1 MIKLQ
6 QTVSDVGKAMIGC
19 LLFALSLN
27 LLLLPNELNAGGV
40 TGLSMAIVHTLG
52 FGSVG
57 LFTALINLPLFI
69 FSARILGKRFL
80 LGSLFGMVF
89 SSVLID
95 ILSALPAIRV
105 EPLVAALYGGALCG
119 LGLGLVF
126 STGMTTGGTDIVV
139 RLLKRRWREIP
150 IGKIMII
157 FDFIVAVVTGLSF
170 QDPAKTLYSGIAIV
184 TTGFVMDAVI
194 YRFDY
199 SRTVLIISK
208 HYEKIASG
216 IRTELYRGATFLDG
230 QGSFTGDATKVVL
243 TAVKRQQL
251 AQLKRLIMRLD
262 PDAFVIVHE
271 AHQVLGDGF
280 SRYCADSI

>member
-1 MIKLQ
+1 MIKLR
-6 QTVSDVGKAMIGC
+6 QTVTDIGKASVGC

-40 TGLSMAIVHTLG
+40 TGLSMSIVHTLG
-52 FGSVG
+52 IGSVG
-57 LFTALINLPLFI
+57 LFTTLINLPLFI
-69 FSARILGKRFL
+69 FSTRILGKRFL
-80 LGSLFGMVF
+80 LGSLFGMIL

-95 ILSALPAIRV
+95 TLSALPAIQA
-105 EPLVAALYGGALCG
+105 EPLLAALYGGSLCG

-150 IGKIMII
+150 IGKIMIA
-157 FDFIVAVVTGLSF
+157 FDFLVAVVTGLAF
-170 QDPAKTLYSGIAIV
+170 RDATKTLYSGIAIIV
-184 TTGFVMDAVI
+184 TGLVMDAVI

-199 SRTVLIISK
+199 SRTVLIISSY
-208 HYEKIASG
+208 HDQIAERIG
-216 IRTELYRGATFLDG
+216 KELYRGATFLEG
-230 QGSFTGDATKVVL
+230 QGSFTGNATKVVL

-251 AQLKRLIMRLD
+251 AQLKRLVLQID
-262 PDAFVIVHE
+262 PNAFVIVHE

-280 SRYCADSI
+280 SRYVI